1 MTGVPS
7 ASTRLFVL
15 LGDPVAHSL
24 SPAFQNAAIRHLGLD
39 AVYIALRCDADTVAP
54 LMRALARAG
63 GGGNVTVPHK
73 AAAARG
79 VDRPSEAVVR
89 TGACNTFWAEDG
101 TVCGDNTD
109 VGGFRHAA
117 TGLIGTLRGASV
129 LIVGAGGGAAAAV
142 CALTDAGAA
151 EVTLLNRTS
160 ERARRLAER
169 FSGRGTVVRAAAAT
183 DDVAGAEF
191 DLVVNASSAALAAE
205 APPFPLRSPR
215 RAGAALDLVYSPDHT
230 TPFVAGAR
238 AAGIPAEDG
247 TAMLLAQGAAAFTL
261 WFGVEAPLD
270 VMREA
275 LQSTT

>member
-1 MTGVPS
+1 MKDIPS

-24 SPAFQNAAIRHLGLD
+24 SPTFQNPAIRHLGLD
-39 AVYIALRCDADTVAP
+39 AVYVALRCDADSVGP
-54 LMRALARAG
+54 LMRAVARAG

-73 AAAARG
+73 GAAARG
-79 VDRPSEAVVR
+79 VDRPSDAVVR

-101 TVCGDNTD
+101 RVCGDNTD
-109 VGGFRHAA
+109 VAGFRHAA
-117 TGLIGTLRGASV
+117 ARLIATLRGASV
-129 LIVGAGGGAAAAV
+129 LIVGAGGAAAAAV
-142 CALTDAGAA
+142 CALADDGAA
-151 EVTLLNRTS
+151 EVTLLNRTP

-169 FSGRGTVVRAAAAT
+169 FSRRGTVVQAAVAT
-183 DDVAGAEF
+183 EVSGAEF
-191 DLVVNASSAALAAE
+191 DLVVNASSGALASE
-205 APPFPLRSPR
+205 APFPLGSLR
-215 RAGAALDLVYSPDHT
+215 RVGAALDLVYSPDGT

-261 WFGVEAPLD
+261 WFGVEAPVD